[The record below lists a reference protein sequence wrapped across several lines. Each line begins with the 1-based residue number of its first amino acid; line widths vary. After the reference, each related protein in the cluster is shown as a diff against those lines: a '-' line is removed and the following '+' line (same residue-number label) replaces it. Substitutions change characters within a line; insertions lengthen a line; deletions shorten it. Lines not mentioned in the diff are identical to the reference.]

1 MINSILLFFL
11 LFTSVAVGQNWE
23 VFTPENSALETD
35 VISEILVDDN
45 NVVWLATG
53 SGLAKY
59 ENRELTLLN
68 SSNSILP
75 TQNVT
80 DLFID
85 KNNLLWVLYS
95 DKIYRGINSGF
106 ELFRNDIGGSEIAV
120 DNNGVIYIGN
130 YKYLIQLSENNRLDT
145 IYHSID
151 FDNRPIKSIII
162 EKKNTLWFTKANN
175 YAEFWIYSDDT
186 VIKSDSMDI
195 NVQISDFKE
204 FKLDKLGNI
213 WICGLLG
220 TLVKYDIYNDMWHD
234 MNEEYSLEFSNFIR
248 VNALNFDINNN
259 MHFVTTTNTKSPSK
273 LYSYNGNEFEVA
285 TFDSIYPEELPF
297 RGQSSMA
304 IDNENNIYIAAVSVG
319 LFKLN
324 ASTTSV
330 ATTTFDKIKIYPNP
344 AKTHLNLDLGGEI
357 VKSITITD
365 LTGKEVITQN
375 SELNNL
381 NSIDISALITG
392 QYFISF
398 KLTDKSVIYNKFV
411 KE

>member
-1 MINSILLFFL
+1 MFH
-11 LFTSVAVGQNWE
+11 VGYAQNWE
-23 VFTPENSALETD
+23 VFTPENSVLESNL
-35 VISEILVDDN
+35 ISEILVDEN
-45 NVVWLATG
+45 NVVWIATG
-53 SGLAKY
+53 TGLAKF
-59 ENRELTLLN
+59 ENNQLTLLN
-68 SSNSILP
+68 NSNSILP
-75 TQNVT
+75 KQNVT

-85 KNNLLWVLYS
+85 NNNLLWVLFE

-106 ELFRNDIGGSEIAV
+106 ELYRNDFGGSEIAV

-145 IYHSID
+145 IYHSVD
-151 FDNRPIKSIII
+151 FDNRPIKSIIND
-162 EKKNTLWFTKANN
+162 KKNTLWFTKANN
-175 YAEFWIYSDDT
+175 YAEFWIYSDDK

-195 NVQISDFKE
+195 NVQISDFNE

-213 WICGLLG
+213 WICGLQG
-220 TLVKYDIYNDMWHD
+220 TLVKYEIDTDKWYD
-234 MNEEYSLEFSNFIR
+234 MNEEYSLDFSNFIR

-259 MHFVTTTNTKSPSK
+259 IHFVTTTNIKSPSK

-304 IDNENNIYIAAVSVG
+304 IDYENNIYIAAVSVG

-330 ATTTFDKIKIYPNP
+330 ISTTSDKIKIYPNP
-344 AKTHLNLDLGGEI
+344 TKSQLNFDLSGEI

-365 LTGKEVITQN
+365 LNGKEVITYN
-375 SELNNL
+375 SELSNL

-398 KLTDKSVIYNKFV
+398 ELTDQSVINKKFV